1 MASLAKQKNTKL
13 SIYSI
18 DPYWTFLTLKYLK
31 KMKELVRS
39 WDKHKQFLRF

>member
-1 MASLAKQKNTKL
+1 MAWLAKQKTTKHL

-31 KMKELVRS
+31 KTEK
-39 WDKHKQFLRF
+39 